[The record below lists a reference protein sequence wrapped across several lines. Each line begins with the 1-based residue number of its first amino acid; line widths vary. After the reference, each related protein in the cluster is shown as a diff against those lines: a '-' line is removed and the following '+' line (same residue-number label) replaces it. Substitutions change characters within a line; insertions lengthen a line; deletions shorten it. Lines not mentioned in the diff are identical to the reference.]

1 MKFRIVKKHTDGPM
15 AGIVEAD
22 TVDIEGGRGA
32 MALWVLAV
40 NVNPQIHFEIID
52 YEQALIS
59 NMENPEVLEN
69 PTGGRLGKLLLPGKD
84 FSGRGV

>member
-1 MKFRIVKKHTDGPM
+1 MQFRIIKKHTDGPM

-22 TVDIEGGRGA
+22 TVDVKDRTA
-32 MALWVLAV
+32 MALFVLAV
-40 NVNPQIHFEIID
+40 NANPQIHYEIID

-59 NMENPEVLEN
+59 SMENPEVLEN
-69 PTGGRLGKLLLPGKD
+69 PTGGRLGKLLVPGKD